1 MTENIVNKA
10 TAHRPPPKPFNIDR
24 IRSDFPILSR
34 QVNDRPLIYLDNGAT
49 AQKPLSVIKTIEHY
63 YADQN
68 ANIHRGVHHLSQAAT
83 QAYEDAREVITRW
96 INAPASCQ
104 VLFTRGTTDSINL
117 VASSWGRDVLFP
129 GDEVIISTMEHHS
142 NIVPWQMIC
151 EERCAKLKVI
161 PMFHNGELD
170 MEAFAALLTDRTR
183 LVSVVHVSNTLGTI
197 NPVREIILRAHEA
210 GALVLLDGA
219 QALPHMR
226 VDVQELDCDFYAFS
240 GHKVFGPTGVGILYG
255 RKKWLDAMPP
265 YQGGGEMIEQV
276 TFEKT
281 TYNTLP
287 HKFEAGT
294 PNIVGGIGL
303 AAAIDYVDHLDLS
316 AIRRHEEDLLDYA
329 TKGLQEIP
337 GLTLVGTATEK
348 ASVIS
353 FNLDQQH
360 PLDVGTLLD
369 QQGVAVRTGH
379 HCTQPLMDFYGI
391 PGTVRASFAFYN
403 NRDDVDALVGATR
416 RAANMLG

>member
-1 MTENIVNKA
+1 MNQA
-10 TAHRPPPKPFNIDR
+10 TVPMESSVTFDIDR
-24 IRSDFPILSR
+24 IRRDFPILSR
-34 QVNDRPLIYLDNGAT
+34 EVNGRPLVYLDNGAT
-49 AQKPLSVIKTIEHY
+49 SQKPRSVIDTIDRY
-63 YADQN
+63 YTDEN
-68 ANIHRGVHHLSQAAT
+68 ANIHRGVHHLSQVAT
-83 QAYEDAREVITRW
+83 QAYEDARETIARW
-96 INAPASCQ
+96 INAPASRQ
-104 VLFTRGTTDSINL
+104 VLFTRGTTEAINL

-129 GDEVIISTMEHHS
+129 GDEMVVSTMEHHS

-161 PMFHNGELD
+161 PMSGNGELD
-170 MEAFAALLTDRTR
+170 MDAFEGLLTERTR
-183 LVSVVHVSNTLGTI
+183 LVSVAHVSNTLGTI
-197 NPVREIILRAHEA
+197 NPVREIIARAHEA

-226 VDVQELDCDFYAFS
+226 IDVQELGADFYAFS

-255 RKKWLDAMPP
+255 REELLDSMPP
-265 YQGGGEMIEQV
+265 YQGGGDMIEKV
-276 TFEKT
+276 TFERT

-303 AAAIDYVDHLDLS
+303 AAAIDYVS
-316 AIRRHEEDLLDYA
+316 AMDQAAFMAHEKDLLDYA
-329 TKGLQEIP
+329 TSALCDIP
-337 GLTLVGTATEK
+337 GLGIVGTAADK

-353 FNLDQQH
+353 FNLEGQH
-360 PLDVGTLLD
+360 PFDVGTLLD

-379 HCTQPLMDFYGI
+379 HCTQPLMDYYGI

-403 NRDDVDALVGATR
+403 SRADVDALVNAIR
-416 RAANMLG
+416 RAADMLG